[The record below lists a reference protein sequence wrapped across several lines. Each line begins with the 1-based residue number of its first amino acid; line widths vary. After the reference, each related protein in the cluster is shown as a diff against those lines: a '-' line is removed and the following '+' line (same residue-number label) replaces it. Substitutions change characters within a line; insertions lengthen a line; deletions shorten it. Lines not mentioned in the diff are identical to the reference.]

1 MPGGKPRSKTP
12 QAAELKPDSP
22 PAAEGPPGP
31 AGSAPADAA
40 APLSGTEAAAGALN
54 DAAADQAPTRAPA
67 AAEAALQEV
76 AASAQQWP
84 EQLKQLMDVV
94 MGRTVPEAA
103 VLLVE
108 VDAAGKG
115 TEQTLRDVS

>member
-1 MPGGKPRSKTP
+1 MP
-12 QAAELKPDSP
+12 
-22 PAAEGPPGP
+22 
-31 AGSAPADAA
+31 
-40 APLSGTEAAAGALN
+40 
-54 DAAADQAPTRAPA
+54 

-115 TEQTLRDVS
+115 TEQTLRDVSWNALVSCAFCDCGGSKPACPGGWLVLARALSSAQAAACTVVQ

>member
-1 MPGGKPRSKTP
+1 M
-12 QAAELKPDSP
+12 
-22 PAAEGPPGP
+22 
-31 AGSAPADAA
+31 
-40 APLSGTEAAAGALN
+40 LN
-54 DAAADQAPTRAPA
+54 DTAADQAPTEAPP

-76 AASAQQWP
+76 ATSAQQWP

-94 MGRTVPEAA
+94 VGRTVPEAA

-115 TEQTLRDVS
+115 TEQTLRDVSWSAPTCNCGG